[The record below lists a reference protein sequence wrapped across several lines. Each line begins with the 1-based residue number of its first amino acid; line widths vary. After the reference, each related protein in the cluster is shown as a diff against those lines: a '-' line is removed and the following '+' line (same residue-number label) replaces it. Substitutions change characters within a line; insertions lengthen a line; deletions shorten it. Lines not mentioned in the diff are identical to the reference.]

1 MTRQDP
7 TPRRLAR
14 RLRPA
19 PERFAAAA
27 ALQNPGL
34 LLQLQA
40 ADEHAEEPSGP
51 PPLPSPRR
59 RRRGVRPTIVGA
71 LRGETGGALLLVAAV
86 AVALLWSNS
95 PWQASYTG
103 FWHSP
108 VALTVGPWT
117 LGADL
122 RTWIDEGLMTL
133 FFLVV
138 GLEAKRERDLGEL
151 RERRRLTVPVLA
163 ALAGMATSAAV
174 YVALTAGADGG
185 AAGWG
190 VAISTDTALALGAL
204 TIAAGRSLDRLRVFM
219 LTVLVVDD
227 VAALLVI
234 SFVYPSRIDP
244 AAVIVAAALLTLLLS
259 IRAIAARQFRARGN
273 STAALTPLSVLI
285 GIALWLALFE
295 SGFDPVVSGL
305 LIGLLTNA
313 YEPRTQGPAAI
324 SPNDRLQLRL
334 HPWTS
339 KVVVPIFALANAG
352 LHVDQHLL
360 ASAATSPITWGIVL
374 AYVVGKPLGI
384 VIASCAAAKRR
395 AVLSLSWPELRG
407 TALSAGIG
415 FTVSLLIASR
425 AFDGALLD
433 QAKVGILATALLAP
447 VLAVAALAPL
457 RRRDHT
463 APVRRGYRLAAT
475 SLCPAR

>member
-1 MTRQDP
+1 MTRQHA
-7 TPRRLAR
+7 TRSSIVR
-14 RLRPA
+14 RLRLSPD
-19 PERFAAAA
+19 RFAAAA
-27 ALQNPGL
+27 ALQDPHL

-40 ADEHAEEPSGP
+40 AQSHGERPTNP
-51 PPLPSPRR
+51 PRSSMPRR
-59 RRRGVRPTIVGA
+59 RRRGALVSLRGA
-71 LRGETGGALLLVAAV
+71 LTGETGGALLLVAAV
-86 AVALLWSNS
+86 ALALLWSNS
-95 PWQASYTG
+95 PWQASYAA
-103 FWHSP
+103 FWHAP
-108 VALTVGPWT
+108 VALTVGPRT
-117 LGADL
+117 LRADL
-122 RTWIDEGLMTL
+122 RTWIDEGMMTL

-151 RERRRLTVPVLA
+151 REGRRLTVPVLA
-163 ALAGMATSAAV
+163 GLAGMVASAAV
-174 YVALTAGADGG
+174 YVALTAGAAGGG
-185 AAGWG
+185 AGGWG

-204 TIAAGRSLDRLRVFM
+204 TIAAGQSVDRLRVFM
-219 LTVLVVDD
+219 ITLLVVDD

-234 SFVYPSRIDP
+234 SFVYASRIDP
-244 AAVIVAAALLTLLLS
+244 AAVIVAAALLALLLS
-259 IRAIAARQFRARGN
+259 IRAIAARQLRARGD

-295 SGFDPVVSGL
+295 SGIDPVVSGL

-313 YEPRTQGPAAI
+313 YEPRAQGPAAI
-324 SPNDRLQLRL
+324 SPNDRLAHRL

-352 LHVDQHLL
+352 LHVDRHLL
-360 ASAATSPITWGIVL
+360 ASAATSPITWGVVL
-374 AYVVGKPLGI
+374 AYMVGKPLGI
-384 VIASCAAAKRR
+384 VIASCAASRGR

-447 VLAVAALAPL
+447 ALAVAALAPL
-457 RRRDHT
+457 RRCGGAAR
-463 APVRRGYRLAAT
+463 VRRGYRLAAT
-475 SLCPAR
+475 SPCPA

>member
-1 MTRQDP
+1 MTRQHP
-7 TPRRLAR
+7 TPRRLVR

-40 ADEHAEEPSGP
+40 ADEHAEEPSDP
-51 PPLPSPRR
+51 PQSPSPRR
-59 RRRGVRPTIVGA
+59 RRRGVRPSIGGV

-86 AVALLWSNS
+86 ALALVWSNS
-95 PWQASYTG
+95 PWQASYVG

-151 RERRRLTVPVLA
+151 REGRRLTVAVLA
-163 ALAGMATSAAV
+163 AFAGMATSAAV
-174 YVALTAGADGG
+174 YVAVTASGGG

-204 TIAAGRSLDRLRVFM
+204 TIAAGQSLDRLRVFI

-273 STAALTPLSVLI
+273 STAALTPLSMLI

-313 YEPRTQGPAAI
+313 YEPRTRGPAAI

-352 LHVDQHLL
+352 LHADQHLL

-447 VLAVAALAPL
+447 VLTVAALAPL

>member
-1 MTRQDP
+1 MTRQH
-7 TPRRLAR
+7 TTTRRLARQLVR

-27 ALQNPGL
+27 AVQSPGL

-40 ADEHAEEPSGP
+40 ADEHAEEEPSH
-51 PPLPSPRR
+51 PSP
-59 RRRGVRPTIVGA
+59 TIGA
-71 LRGETGGALLLVAAV
+71 AARGETGAALLLVAAV
-86 AVALLWSNS
+86 ALALLWSNS
-95 PWQASYTG
+95 PWQASYIA
-103 FWHSP
+103 FWHAL

-122 RTWIDEGLMTL
+122 RSG
-133 FFLVV
+133 
-138 GLEAKRERDLGEL
+138 
-151 RERRRLTVPVLA
+151 
-163 ALAGMATSAAV
+163 S
-174 YVALTAGADGG
+174 G

-204 TIAAGRSLDRLRVFM
+204 TIAAGQSLDRLRVFM
-219 LTVLVVDD
+219 LTLLVVDD

-234 SFVYPSRIDP
+234 SFVYPGRIDV
-244 AAVIVAAALLTLLLS
+244 AAVIVAAALLALLLFIRS
-259 IRAIAARQFRARGN
+259 IAGRQFRTRGN

-285 GIALWLALFE
+285 GMALWLALFE
-295 SGFDPVVSGL
+295 SGFDPVISGL

-313 YEPRTQGPAAI
+313 YEPRSQGPAAV

-395 AVLSLSWPELRG
+395 AVLSLSWSELRG

-447 VLAVAALAPL
+447 ALAVAALARL
-457 RRRDHT
+457 RRRDST
-463 APVRRGYRLAAT
+463 APVRHGYRLAAT
-475 SLCPAR
+475 SLCPR